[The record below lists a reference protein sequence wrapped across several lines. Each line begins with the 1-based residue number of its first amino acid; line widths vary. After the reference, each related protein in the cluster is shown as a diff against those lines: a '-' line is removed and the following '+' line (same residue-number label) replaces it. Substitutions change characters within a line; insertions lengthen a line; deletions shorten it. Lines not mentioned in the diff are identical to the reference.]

1 MSKWKNDRDYYQERA
16 KLLKVW
22 YIAIIICTIISVEI
36 LIVKWFEAVYI
47 LPVVIFTLLLVI
59 TYNLMKKARK
69 NFHRAPS
76 VVVKE
81 DRE

>member
-1 MSKWKNDRDYYQERA
+1 MGKWKHDRDYYQQRA
-16 KLLKVW
+16 KVLKVW
-22 YIAIIICTIISVEI
+22 HIAFIICTIISVEI

-47 LPVVIFTLLLVI
+47 LPVVIYTLLLVI
-59 TYNLMKKARK
+59 TYNLKRKARK

-76 VVVKE
+76 FTVKE